1 MFLGIGEAIAN
12 SIQDFFYSILWSI
25 IKTILS
31 VVDEIQNA
39 FYILSGVKGIPY
51 KIDGVQA
58 EMSLLEGLFGVTR
71 TSENGGYTYHFNFN
85 SPVHQAFI
93 GMIIVFIIIF
103 VFSVVASIIKI
114 STNKQDKEAMPS
126 MGKLLWK
133 SMQSIGIVLI
143 LPVMICLFVA
153 LMGLIMKYIDSLLG
167 SVLLNGNGSSIGN
180 SIFTSNVSNQYME
193 AVKRNGYKVSYNELI
208 DKIGDRDNFQWFLCL
223 LSGSCCLVGLT
234 MGSVTVT
241 ERLINIVL
249 LYLVSPVICAT
260 NPLDDGKRWETW
272 KDTFTAKLTT
282 VAGNVISIYIFLY
295 IIQFFGN
302 ELLSK
307 CSEDSGDVSSFTL
320 KVVFMLIAI
329 SGAFCC
335 AKGGTLIAGLVSAN
349 QGQAE
354 GMSFL
359 ASSKLLSMGGQIAG
373 KAVGAAAGITGVK
386 ALGDKLA
393 GKGNGSSGSAGSSG
407 GSGSSGGG
415 GAASD
420 AGTATK
426 ADQAP
431 ANNYNNTQ
439 ALKKSMNQSGS
450 GGASGVAQQSAT
462 NQGSGAKSSNP
473 ISAAVN
479 GATTGATKAL
489 NAVGSGAKKVRGA
502 LTVPGLMKLGIGAAA
517 GVGALAYH
525 GAKAV
530 GKAALHP
537 LQTAKA
543 VGTGAAKGVKAVG
556 TGVATGAKKV
566 GQGVKNVGAGMSHLK
581 NVVGNSYR
589 ERSKVGLGNV
599 DNSGLG
605 AARKDAN
612 VKSATKELNT
622 ANKSLYSAQQGQVKA
637 QKQYDKLSSKVGNRP
652 ANNKLTQKLE
662 KAQENLENK
671 NNTLA
676 QATSKQ
682 QDAKSNYQTQTAGSY
697 MKPRNGAKNK
707 LQDKLKDEGSE
718 E

>member
-1 MFLGIGEAIAN
+1 MFLGIGEAISN

-25 IKTILS
+25 IKTILN

-51 KIDGVQA
+51 KIDGVDA
-58 EMSLLEGLFGVTR
+58 EMSLLEGLFGIMR
-71 TSENGGYTYHFNFN
+71 TNEGGGYKYHFDFN
-85 SPVHQAFI
+85 RPVHQAFI

-143 LPVMICLFVA
+143 LPVMICLFVS
-153 LMGLIMKYIDSLLG
+153 LMGLMMKYIDSLLG
-167 SVLLNGNGSSIGN
+167 SVLLNGSGNSIGS
-180 SIFTSNVSNQYME
+180 SIFTSNVSNEYMGY
-193 AVKRNGYKVSYNELI
+193 AKRVGYKISYDELI
-208 DKIGDRDNFQWFLCL
+208 NKIQSRDNFQWFLCL
-223 LSGSCCLVGLT
+223 LSGTCCLVGLT

-295 IIQFFGN
+295 IIQFFGD

-307 CSEDSGDVSSFTL
+307 CSSDSGDTSSFTL
-320 KVVFMLIAI
+320 KIVFMLIAI

-393 GKGNGSSGSAGSSG
+393 GKGNGSSGSAGSNLG
-407 GSGSSGGG
+407 GSSGGG
-415 GAASD
+415 GAVSD

-450 GGASGVAQQSAT
+450 GGASGVAQQSAN
-462 NQGSGAKSSNP
+462 NQDSGSKASNP

-479 GATTGATKAL
+479 GATNGATKAL
-489 NAVGSGAKKVRGA
+489 NAVGSGAKKARGA

-517 GVGALAYH
+517 GVGALAYY
-525 GAKAV
+525 GAKVV

-537 LQTAKA
+537 LQTAKV

-566 GQGVKNVGAGMSHLK
+566 GQGVKNVGTGMSHLK

-622 ANKSLYSAQQGQVKA
+622 ANKSLYSAQQGQARA
-637 QKQYDKLSSKVGNRP
+637 QKQYDKLSQKVGNRP

-676 QATSKQ
+676 QATSKR

>member
-1 MFLGIGEAIAN
+1 
-12 SIQDFFYSILWSI
+12 
-25 IKTILS
+25 
-31 VVDEIQNA
+31 
-39 FYILSGVKGIPY
+39 
-51 KIDGVQA
+51 
-58 EMSLLEGLFGVTR
+58 
-71 TSENGGYTYHFNFN
+71 
-85 SPVHQAFI
+85 
-93 GMIIVFIIIF
+93 
-103 VFSVVASIIKI
+103 
-114 STNKQDKEAMPS
+114 
-126 MGKLLWK
+126 
-133 SMQSIGIVLI
+133 
-143 LPVMICLFVA
+143 MICLFVA

-167 SVLLNGNGSSIGN
+167 ASLLGGDGSSIGT
-180 SIFTSNVSNQYME
+180 SIFTSNISNEFMGRFG
-193 AVKRNGYKVSYNELI
+193 KNGYKISYKQLI

-335 AKGGTLIAGLVSAN
+335 AKGGTLIAGLVSSN

-373 KAVGAAAGITGVK
+373 KALGAAAGITGVK

-407 GSGSSGGG
+407 GSGSSGGT
-415 GAASD
+415 AASD

-450 GGASGVAQQSAT
+450 GGVSGVAQQSAN
-462 NQGSGAKSSNP
+462 NQGSSAKGANP

-556 TGVATGAKKV
+556 SGVATGAKKV
-566 GQGVKNVGAGMSHLK
+566 GQGVKNVGTGMSHLK

-605 AARKDAN
+605 AARKDTN
-612 VKSATKELNT
+612 VKSATKELNA
-622 ANKSLYSAQQGQVKA
+622 ANKSLYSAQQGQAKA
-637 QKQYDKLSSKVGNRP
+637 QKQYDKLSQKVGNKP

-662 KAQENLENK
+662 QAQENLENK

-676 QATSKQ
+676 QATSNQ
-682 QDAKSNYQTQTAGSY
+682 QGAKNNYQTQTAGSY
-697 MKPRNGAKNK
+697 MKPRDDAKNK
-707 LQDKLKDEGSE
+707 LKDKLKDEGSDR
-718 E
+718 

>member
-1 MFLGIGEAIAN
+1 MFLGIGEAISN

-25 IKTILS
+25 IKTILN

-51 KIDGVQA
+51 KIDGVDA
-58 EMSLLEGLFGVTR
+58 EMSLLEGLFGIMR
-71 TSENGGYTYHFNFN
+71 TNEGGGYKYHFDFN
-85 SPVHQAFI
+85 RPVHQAFI

-143 LPVMICLFVA
+143 LPVMICLFVS
-153 LMGLIMKYIDSLLG
+153 LMGLMMKYIDSLLG
-167 SVLLNGNGSSIGN
+167 SVLLNGSGNSIGS
-180 SIFTSNVSNQYME
+180 SIFTSNVSNEYME
-193 AVKRNGYKVSYNELI
+193 YAKRVGYKISYDELI
-208 DKIGDRDNFQWFLCL
+208 NKIQSRDNFQWFLCL
-223 LSGSCCLVGLT
+223 LSGTCCLVGLT

-295 IIQFFGN
+295 IIQFFGD

-307 CSEDSGDVSSFTL
+307 CSSDSGDTSSFTL
-320 KVVFMLIAI
+320 KIVFMLIAI

-386 ALGDKLA
+386 ALGNKLA
-393 GKGNGSSGSAGSSG
+393 GKGNGSSGSAGSNSG
-407 GSGSSGGG
+407 GSSGGG

-439 ALKKSMNQSGS
+439 ALKKSMNQSGA
-450 GGASGVAQQSAT
+450 GGASGVAQQSAN
-462 NQGSGAKSSNP
+462 NQESSAKGSNP

-479 GATTGATKAL
+479 GATNGATKAL

-517 GVGALAYH
+517 GVGALAYY
-525 GAKAV
+525 GAKVV
-530 GKAALHP
+530 GKASLHP

-566 GQGVKNVGAGMSHLK
+566 GTGFKNVGAGMSHLK

-589 ERSKVGLGNV
+589 ERSKVGLGDV

-605 AARKDAN
+605 ASRKDAN

-622 ANKSLYSAQQGQVKA
+622 ANKSLYSAQQGQAKA
-637 QKQYDKLSSKVGNRP
+637 QKQYDKLSQKVGNRP

>member
-1 MFLGIGEAIAN
+1 
-12 SIQDFFYSILWSI
+12 
-25 IKTILS
+25 
-31 VVDEIQNA
+31 
-39 FYILSGVKGIPY
+39 
-51 KIDGVQA
+51 
-58 EMSLLEGLFGVTR
+58 
-71 TSENGGYTYHFNFN
+71 
-85 SPVHQAFI
+85 
-93 GMIIVFIIIF
+93 
-103 VFSVVASIIKI
+103 
-114 STNKQDKEAMPS
+114 
-126 MGKLLWK
+126 
-133 SMQSIGIVLI
+133 
-143 LPVMICLFVA
+143 MICLFVA

-167 SVLLNGNGSSIGN
+167 ASLLGGSGSSIGT
-180 SIFTSNVSNQYME
+180 SIFTSNISNEFMN
-193 AVKRNGYKVSYNELI
+193 KFGDRGYKISYKLLI
-208 DKIGDRDNFQWFLCL
+208 EQIGDRDNFQWFLCL

-307 CSEDSGDVSSFTL
+307 CTSDSDDMSSFTL
-320 KVVFMLIAI
+320 KIVFMIIAI

-335 AKGGTLIAGLVSAN
+335 AKGGTLIAGLVSTN

-393 GKGNGSSGSAGSSG
+393 GKGNGSSGSAGSNLG

-415 GAASD
+415 VAASD

-450 GGASGVAQQSAT
+450 GGASGVAQQSAN
-462 NQGSGAKSSNP
+462 NQDSGSKASNP

-479 GATTGATKAL
+479 GATNGATKAL

-517 GVGALAYH
+517 GVGALAYY
-525 GAKAV
+525 GAKVV

-566 GQGVKNVGAGMSHLK
+566 GTGVKNVGTGMSHLR

-622 ANKSLYSAQQGQVKA
+622 ANKSLYSAQQGQAKA
-637 QKQYDKLSSKVGNRP
+637 QKQYDKLSQKVGNRP

-662 KAQENLENK
+662 NAQENLENK

-682 QDAKSNYQTQTAGSY
+682 QDAKSNYQTQTAGAY
-697 MKPRNGAKNK
+697 MKPRNSAKNK

>member
-1 MFLGIGEAIAN
+1 MFLGIGESIAN

-25 IKTILS
+25 IKTILT

-51 KIDGVQA
+51 KIDGVDA
-58 EMSLLEGLFGVTR
+58 EMSLLEGLFGITR
-71 TSENGGYTYHFNFN
+71 TNEGGGYKYHFNLQ

-93 GMIIVFIIIF
+93 GMITIFIIIF
-103 VFSVVASIIKI
+103 VFSIIASIAKI
-114 STNKQDKEAMPS
+114 SMNKQDKEAMPS

-153 LMGLIMKYIDSLLG
+153 LMGLIMRYIDTLLGASLLG
-167 SVLLNGNGSSIGN
+167 GDGSSIGT
-180 SIFTSNVSNQYME
+180 SIFTSNVDNRFMGKFQNQ
-193 AVKRNGYKVSYNELI
+193 GYKISYKELI
-208 DKIGDRDNFQWFLCL
+208 DKIENRDNFQWFLCL

-335 AKGGTLIAGLVSAN
+335 AKGGTLIAGLVSSN

-373 KAVGAAAGITGVK
+373 KALGAAAGITGVK

-407 GSGSSGGG
+407 GSGSSGGT
-415 GAASD
+415 AASD

-439 ALKKSMNQSGS
+439 ALKKSMNQSES
-450 GGASGVAQQSAT
+450 GGASGVAQQSAN
-462 NQGSGAKSSNP
+462 NQGSSAKGANP

-556 TGVATGAKKV
+556 SGVATGAKKV
-566 GQGVKNVGAGMSHLK
+566 GQGVKNVGTGMSHLK

-612 VKSATKELNT
+612 VKSATKELNA
-622 ANKSLYSAQQGQVKA
+622 ANKSLYSAQQGQAKA
-637 QKQYDKLSSKVGNRP
+637 QKQYDKLSQKVGNRP

-662 KAQENLENK
+662 QAQENLENK

-676 QATSKQ
+676 QATSNQ
-682 QDAKSNYQTQTAGSY
+682 QDAKNNYQTQTAGSY
-697 MKPRNGAKNK
+697 MKPRDDAKNK
-707 LQDKLKDEGSE
+707 LKDKLKDEGSDR
-718 E
+718 

>member
-1 MFLGIGEAIAN
+1 MILGIGEAISN

-25 IKTILS
+25 IKTILT

-58 EMSLLEGLFGVTR
+58 EMSLLEGLFGIGR
-71 TSENGGYTYHFNFN
+71 TNEGGVYKYHFDFN

-93 GMIIVFIIIF
+93 GMITIFIIIF

-167 SVLLNGNGSSIGN
+167 SVLLNGNGNSIGN
-180 SIFTSNVSNQYME
+180 SIFTSNLSNKFM
-193 AVKRNGYKVSYNELI
+193 KRFGNQVYKISYKQLI
-208 DKIGDRDNFQWFLCL
+208 EKIGDRDNFQWFLCL

-249 LYLVSPVICAT
+249 LYLVSPIICAT

-295 IIQFFGN
+295 IIQYFGDK
-302 ELLSK
+302 LLSK

-335 AKGGTLIAGLVSAN
+335 AKGGTLIAGLVSSN

-393 GKGNGSSGSAGSSG
+393 GKGNGSSG

-450 GGASGVAQQSAT
+450 GGASGVAQQSAN
-462 NQGSGAKSSNP
+462 NQGSGSKASNP

-479 GATTGATKAL
+479 GATNGATKAL

-556 TGVATGAKKV
+556 SGVATGAKKV
-566 GQGVKNVGAGMSHLK
+566 GQGVKNVSAGMSHLK

-612 VKSATKELNT
+612 VKSATKGLNT
-622 ANKSLYSAQQGQVKA
+622 ANKSLYSAQQGQAKA
-637 QKQYDKLSSKVGNRP
+637 QKQYDKLSQKVGNRP
-652 ANNKLTQKLE
+652 ANSKLTQKLE

>member
-1 MFLGIGEAIAN
+1 MILGIGEAISN

-51 KIDGVQA
+51 KIDGVDA
-58 EMSLLEGLFGVTR
+58 EMSLLEGLFGITR
-71 TSENGGYTYHFNFN
+71 TNEGGGYKYHFDFN
-85 SPVHQAFI
+85 RPVHQAFI

-126 MGKLLWK
+126 MAKLLWK

-167 SVLLNGNGSSIGN
+167 ASLLGGSGSSIGT
-180 SIFTSNVSNQYME
+180 SIFTSNISNEFMN
-193 AVKRNGYKVSYNELI
+193 KFGDRGYKISYKLLI
-208 DKIGDRDNFQWFLCL
+208 EQIGDRDNFQWFLCL

-307 CSEDSGDVSSFTL
+307 CTSDSDDMSSFTL
-320 KVVFMLIAI
+320 KIVFMIIAI

-335 AKGGTLIAGLVSAN
+335 AKGGTLIAGLVSTN

-393 GKGNGSSGSAGSSG
+393 GKGNGSSGSAGSNLG

-415 GAASD
+415 VAASD

-450 GGASGVAQQSAT
+450 GGASGVAQQSAN
-462 NQGSGAKSSNP
+462 NQDSGSKASNP

-479 GATTGATKAL
+479 GATNGATKAL

-517 GVGALAYH
+517 GVGALAYY
-525 GAKAV
+525 GAKVV

-543 VGTGAAKGVKAVG
+543 VGTGAAKG
-556 TGVATGAKKV
+556 AKKV
-566 GQGVKNVGAGMSHLK
+566 GTGVKNVGTGMSHLR

-622 ANKSLYSAQQGQVKA
+622 ANKSLYSAQQGQAKA
-637 QKQYDKLSSKVGNRP
+637 QKQYDKLSQKVGNRP

-662 KAQENLENK
+662 NAQENLENK

-682 QDAKSNYQTQTAGSY
+682 QDAKSNYQTQTAGAY
-697 MKPRNGAKNK
+697 MKPRNSAKNK

>member
-1 MFLGIGEAIAN
+1 MILGIGEAISN

-25 IKTILS
+25 IKTILT

-58 EMSLLEGLFGVTR
+58 EMSLLEGLFGIGR
-71 TSENGGYTYHFNFN
+71 TNEGGVYKYHFDFN

-93 GMIIVFIIIF
+93 GMITIFIIIF

-167 SVLLNGNGSSIGN
+167 SVLLNGNGNSIGN
-180 SIFTSNVSNQYME
+180 SIFTSNLSNKFMKKFGQ
-193 AVKRNGYKVSYNELI
+193 NGYKISYKQLI
-208 DKIGDRDNFQWFLCL
+208 DTIGDRDNFQWFLCL

-249 LYLVSPVICAT
+249 LYLVSPIICAT

-295 IIQFFGN
+295 IIQYFGDK
-302 ELLSK
+302 LLSK

-335 AKGGTLIAGLVSAN
+335 AKGGTLIAGLVSSN

-393 GKGNGSSGSAGSSG
+393 GKGNGSSG

-415 GAASD
+415 GVASD

-431 ANNYNNTQ
+431 ANNYNNTR
-439 ALKKSMNQSGS
+439 ALKKSMNQSGA
-450 GGASGVAQQSAT
+450 GGASGVVQQSDN
-462 NQGSGAKSSNP
+462 NQDSGSKTSNP

-479 GATTGATKAL
+479 GTTNGATKAL
-489 NAVGSGAKKVRGA
+489 NAVGSGAKKVRGS
-502 LTVPGLMKLGIGAAA
+502 LTVPGLMKLGIGVAA
-517 GVGALAYH
+517 GVGALAYY
-525 GAKAV
+525 GAKSV

-537 LQTAKA
+537 LQTAKT

-566 GQGVKNVGAGMSHLK
+566 EQGVKNVGTGMSHLK

-622 ANKSLYSAQQGQVKA
+622 ANKSLYSAQQGQAKA
-637 QKQYDKLSSKVGNRP
+637 QKQYDKLSQKVGNRP

>member
-1 MFLGIGEAIAN
+1 
-12 SIQDFFYSILWSI
+12 
-25 IKTILS
+25 
-31 VVDEIQNA
+31 
-39 FYILSGVKGIPY
+39 
-51 KIDGVQA
+51 
-58 EMSLLEGLFGVTR
+58 
-71 TSENGGYTYHFNFN
+71 
-85 SPVHQAFI
+85 
-93 GMIIVFIIIF
+93 
-103 VFSVVASIIKI
+103 
-114 STNKQDKEAMPS
+114 MPS

-143 LPVMICLFVA
+143 LPVMICLFVS
-153 LMGLIMKYIDSLLG
+153 LMGLMMKYIDSLLG
-167 SVLLNGNGSSIGN
+167 SVLLNGSGSSIGS
-180 SIFTSNVSNQYME
+180 SIFTSNVSNEYMGS
-193 AVKRNGYKVSYNELI
+193 ANRVGYKISYDELI
-208 DKIGDRDNFQWFLCL
+208 NKIQSRDNFQWFLCL

-295 IIQFFGN
+295 IIQYFGDK
-302 ELLSK
+302 LLSK
-307 CSEDSGDVSSFTL
+307 CTSDSGDVSSFTL
-320 KVVFMLIAI
+320 KIVFMIIAI

-335 AKGGTLIAGLVSAN
+335 AKGGTLIAGLVSSN

-393 GKGNGSSGSAGSSG
+393 GKGNGSLGSAGSNSG
-407 GSGSSGGG
+407 GSGSSGGV

-439 ALKKSMNQSGS
+439 ALKKSMNQSRT
-450 GGASGVAQQSAT
+450 GGASGVAQQSAN
-462 NQGSGAKSSNP
+462 NQDSGSKASNP

-479 GATTGATKAL
+479 GATNGATKAL
-489 NAVGSGAKKVRGA
+489 NAVGSGTKKVRGA

-517 GVGALAYH
+517 GVGALAYY
-525 GAKAV
+525 GAKVV

-566 GQGVKNVGAGMSHLK
+566 GTGVKNVGTGMSHLR

-622 ANKSLYSAQQGQVKA
+622 ANKSLYSAQQGQAKA
-637 QKQYDKLSSKVGNRP
+637 QKQYDKLSQKVGNRP

-662 KAQENLENK
+662 NAQENLENK

-676 QATSKQ
+676 QAISKQ
-682 QDAKSNYQTQTAGSY
+682 QDAKSNYQTQTAGAY
-697 MKPRNGAKNK
+697 MKPRNSAKNK

>member
-1 MFLGIGEAIAN
+1 MFLGIGEAISN

-25 IKTILS
+25 IKTILT
-31 VVDEIQNA
+31 VVDELQNA

-51 KIDGVQA
+51 KIDGVDA
-58 EMSLLEGLFGVTR
+58 EMSLLEGLFGITR
-71 TSENGGYTYHFNFN
+71 TNEGGGYKYHFDLQ

-93 GMIIVFIIIF
+93 GMITIFIIIF
-103 VFSVVASIIKI
+103 VFSIIASIAKI
-114 STNKQDKEAMPS
+114 SMNKQDKEAMPS

-143 LPVMICLFVA
+143 LPIMICLFVA

-167 SVLLNGNGSSIGN
+167 ASLLGGDGSSIGT
-180 SIFTSNVSNQYME
+180 SIFTSNISNEFMGRFG
-193 AVKRNGYKVSYNELI
+193 KNGYKISYKQLI
-208 DKIGDRDNFQWFLCL
+208 DNIGDRDNFQWFLCL

-335 AKGGTLIAGLVSAN
+335 AKGGTLIAGLVSSN

-373 KAVGAAAGITGVK
+373 KALGAAAGITGVK
-386 ALGDKLA
+386 ALGDKLE

-407 GSGSSGGG
+407 GSGSSGGT
-415 GAASD
+415 AASD

-450 GGASGVAQQSAT
+450 GGASGVAQQSAN
-462 NQGSGAKSSNP
+462 NQGSSAKGANP

-556 TGVATGAKKV
+556 SGVATGAKKV
-566 GQGVKNVGAGMSHLK
+566 GQGVKNVGTGMSHLK

-605 AARKDAN
+605 AARKDTN
-612 VKSATKELNT
+612 VKSATKELNA
-622 ANKSLYSAQQGQVKA
+622 ANKSLYSAQQGQAKA
-637 QKQYDKLSSKVGNRP
+637 QKQYDKLSQKVGNRP

-662 KAQENLENK
+662 QAQENLENK

-676 QATSKQ
+676 QATSNQ
-682 QDAKSNYQTQTAGSY
+682 QGAKNNYQTQTAGSY
-697 MKPRNGAKNK
+697 MKPRDDAKNK
-707 LQDKLKDEGSE
+707 LKDKLKDEGSDR
-718 E
+718 

>member
-1 MFLGIGEAIAN
+1 MFLGIGEAISN

-25 IKTILS
+25 IKTILN

-51 KIDGVQA
+51 KIDGVDA
-58 EMSLLEGLFGVTR
+58 EMSLLEGLFGIMR
-71 TSENGGYTYHFNFN
+71 TNEGGGYKYHFDFN
-85 SPVHQAFI
+85 RPVHQAFI

-143 LPVMICLFVA
+143 LPVMICLFVS
-153 LMGLIMKYIDSLLG
+153 LMGLMMKYIDSLLG
-167 SVLLNGNGSSIGN
+167 SVLLNGSGNSIGS
-180 SIFTSNVSNQYME
+180 SIFTSNVSNEYME
-193 AVKRNGYKVSYNELI
+193 YAKRVGYKISYDELI
-208 DKIGDRDNFQWFLCL
+208 NKIQSRDNFQWFLCL
-223 LSGSCCLVGLT
+223 LSGTCCLVGLT

-295 IIQFFGN
+295 IIQFFGD

-307 CSEDSGDVSSFTL
+307 CSSDSGDTSSFTL
-320 KVVFMLIAI
+320 KIVFMLIAI

-393 GKGNGSSGSAGSSG
+393 GKGNGSSGSAGSNLG
-407 GSGSSGGG
+407 GSSGGG
-415 GAASD
+415 GAVSD

-439 ALKKSMNQSGS
+439 ALKKSMNQSGA
-450 GGASGVAQQSAT
+450 GGASGVAQQSAN
-462 NQGSGAKSSNP
+462 NQDSGSKASNS

-479 GATTGATKAL
+479 GATNGATKAL

-517 GVGALAYH
+517 GVGALAYY
-525 GAKAV
+525 GAKVV
-530 GKAALHP
+530 GKASLHP

-566 GQGVKNVGAGMSHLK
+566 GTGFKNVGAGMSHLK

-605 AARKDAN
+605 ASRKDAN

-622 ANKSLYSAQQGQVKA
+622 ANKSLYSAQQGQAKA
-637 QKQYDKLSSKVGNRP
+637 QKQYDKLSQKVGNRP

>member
-1 MFLGIGEAIAN
+1 MFLGIGEAISN

-51 KIDGVQA
+51 KIDGVDA
-58 EMSLLEGLFGVTR
+58 EVSLLEGLFGITR
-71 TSENGGYTYHFNFN
+71 TNEGGGYKYHFDFN

-93 GMIIVFIIIF
+93 GMITIFIIIF
-103 VFSVVASIIKI
+103 VFSIIASIAKI
-114 STNKQDKEAMPS
+114 SMNKQDKEAMPS

-167 SVLLNGNGSSIGN
+167 SVLLNGNGNSIGN

-193 AVKRNGYKVSYNELI
+193 AVKRNGYKVSYKELI
-208 DKIGDRDNFQWFLCL
+208 EKIGDRDNFQWFLCL

-249 LYLVSPVICAT
+249 LYLVSPIICAT

-295 IIQFFGN
+295 IIQYFGDK
-302 ELLSK
+302 LLSK
-307 CSEDSGDVSSFTL
+307 CTSDSGDVSSFTL

-335 AKGGTLIAGLVSAN
+335 AKGGTLIAGLVSSN

-373 KAVGAAAGITGVK
+373 KALGAAAGITGVK

-407 GSGSSGGG
+407 GSGSSGGT
-415 GAASD
+415 AASD

-450 GGASGVAQQSAT
+450 GGASGVAQQSAN
-462 NQGSGAKSSNP
+462 NQGSSAKGANP

-479 GATTGATKAL
+479 SATTGATKAL

-556 TGVATGAKKV
+556 SGVATGAKKV
-566 GQGVKNVGAGMSHLK
+566 GQGVKNVGTGMSHLK

-612 VKSATKELNT
+612 VKSATKELNA
-622 ANKSLYSAQQGQVKA
+622 ANKSLYSAQQGQAKA
-637 QKQYDKLSSKVGNRP
+637 QKQYDKLSQKVGNRP

-662 KAQENLENK
+662 QAQENLENK

-676 QATSKQ
+676 QATSNQ
-682 QDAKSNYQTQTAGSY
+682 QDAKNNYQTQTAGSY
-697 MKPRNGAKNK
+697 MKPRDDAKNK
-707 LQDKLKDEGSE
+707 LKDKLKDEGSDR
-718 E
+718 

>member
-1 MFLGIGEAIAN
+1 MILGIGEAISN

-25 IKTILS
+25 IKTILT

-58 EMSLLEGLFGVTR
+58 EMSLLEGLFGIGR
-71 TSENGGYTYHFNFN
+71 TNEGGVYKYHFDFN

-93 GMIIVFIIIF
+93 GMITIFIIIF

-167 SVLLNGNGSSIGN
+167 SVLLNGNGNSIGN
-180 SIFTSNVSNQYME
+180 SIFTSNLSNKFMKKFGQ
-193 AVKRNGYKVSYNELI
+193 NGYKISYKQLI
-208 DKIGDRDNFQWFLCL
+208 DTIGDRDNFQWFLCL

-249 LYLVSPVICAT
+249 LYLVSPIICAT

-295 IIQFFGN
+295 IIQYFGDK
-302 ELLSK
+302 LLSK

-335 AKGGTLIAGLVSAN
+335 AKGGTLIAGLVSSN

-393 GKGNGSSGSAGSSG
+393 GKGNGSSG

-450 GGASGVAQQSAT
+450 GGASGVAQQSAN
-462 NQGSGAKSSNP
+462 NQDSGSKASNP

-479 GATTGATKAL
+479 GATNGATKAL
-489 NAVGSGAKKVRGA
+489 NAVGSGAKKVRGS

-517 GVGALAYH
+517 GVGALAYY

-537 LQTAKA
+537 FQTAKA
-543 VGTGAAKGVKAVG
+543 VGTGAAKGVKAVE

-566 GQGVKNVGAGMSHLK
+566 GQGVKNVSAGMSHLK

-612 VKSATKELNT
+612 VKSATKGLNT
-622 ANKSLYSAQQGQVKA
+622 ANKSLYSAQQGQAKA
-637 QKQYDKLSSKVGNRP
+637 QKQYDKLSQKVGNRP
-652 ANNKLTQKLE
+652 ANSKLTQKLE

>member
-1 MFLGIGEAIAN
+1 MFLGIGEAISN

-25 IKTILS
+25 IKTILT

-51 KIDGVQA
+51 KIDGVDA
-58 EMSLLEGLFGVTR
+58 EMSLLEGLFGITR
-71 TSENGGYTYHFNFN
+71 TNEGGGYKYHFDLQ

-93 GMIIVFIIIF
+93 GMITIFIIIF
-103 VFSVVASIIKI
+103 VFSIIASIAKI
-114 STNKQDKEAMPS
+114 SMNKQDKEAMPS

-167 SVLLNGNGSSIGN
+167 ASLLGGDGSSIGT
-180 SIFTSNVSNQYME
+180 SIFTSNVSNEFMGIFGKY
-193 AVKRNGYKVSYNELI
+193 GYKISYKKLI
-208 DKIGDRDNFQWFLCL
+208 DTIGTRDNFQWFLCL
-223 LSGSCCLVGLT
+223 LSGLCCLVGLT

-307 CSEDSGDVSSFTL
+307 CSEDSGNVSSFTL

-335 AKGGTLIAGLVSAN
+335 AKGGTLIAGLVSSN

-373 KAVGAAAGITGVK
+373 KALGAAAGITGVK

-407 GSGSSGGG
+407 GSGSLGGV

-431 ANNYNNTQ
+431 ANNFNNTQ
-439 ALKKSMNQSGS
+439 ALKKNMNQSSS
-450 GGASGVAQQSAT
+450 GGAGGVAQQSAN
-462 NQGSGAKSSNP
+462 NQESSAKGSNP
-473 ISAAVN
+473 ISAAV
-479 GATTGATKAL
+479 
-489 NAVGSGAKKVRGA
+489 SGVQAEMSLLEGLFGITRTNESGGYKYHFDFNSPVHKV
-502 LTVPGLMKLGIGAAA
+502 L
-517 GVGALAYH
+517 
-525 GAKAV
+525 
-530 GKAALHP
+530 
-537 LQTAKA
+537 
-543 VGTGAAKGVKAVG
+543 
-556 TGVATGAKKV
+556 
-566 GQGVKNVGAGMSHLK
+566 
-581 NVVGNSYR
+581 
-589 ERSKVGLGNV
+589 
-599 DNSGLG
+599 
-605 AARKDAN
+605 
-612 VKSATKELNT
+612 
-622 ANKSLYSAQQGQVKA
+622 
-637 QKQYDKLSSKVGNRP
+637 
-652 ANNKLTQKLE
+652 
-662 KAQENLENK
+662 
-671 NNTLA
+671 
-676 QATSKQ
+676 
-682 QDAKSNYQTQTAGSY
+682 
-697 MKPRNGAKNK
+697 
-707 LQDKLKDEGSE
+707 
-718 E
+718 

>member
-1 MFLGIGEAIAN
+1 MFLGIGESIAN

-25 IKTILS
+25 IKTILT

-51 KIDGVQA
+51 KIDGVDA
-58 EMSLLEGLFGVTR
+58 EMSLLEGLFGITR
-71 TSENGGYTYHFNFN
+71 TNEGGGYKYHFNLQ

-93 GMIIVFIIIF
+93 GMITIFIIIF
-103 VFSVVASIIKI
+103 VFSIIASIAKI
-114 STNKQDKEAMPS
+114 SMNKQDKEAMPS

-133 SMQSIGIVLI
+133 SMQSIGIILI

-153 LMGLIMKYIDSLLG
+153 LMGLIMRYIDTLLGASLLG
-167 SVLLNGNGSSIGN
+167 GDGASIGT
-180 SIFTSNVSNQYME
+180 SIFTSNVDNRFMGKFQNQ
-193 AVKRNGYKVSYNELI
+193 GYKISYKELI
-208 DKIGDRDNFQWFLCL
+208 DKIENRDNFQWFLCL

-335 AKGGTLIAGLVSAN
+335 AKGGTLIAGLVSSN

-373 KAVGAAAGITGVK
+373 KALGAAAGITGVK

-407 GSGSSGGG
+407 GSGSSGGT
-415 GAASD
+415 AASD

-450 GGASGVAQQSAT
+450 GGASGVAQQSAN
-462 NQGSGAKSSNP
+462 NQGSSAKGANP

-556 TGVATGAKKV
+556 SGVATGAKKV
-566 GQGVKNVGAGMSHLK
+566 GQGVKNVGTGMSHLK

-612 VKSATKELNT
+612 VKSATKELNA
-622 ANKSLYSAQQGQVKA
+622 ANKSLYSAQQGQAKA
-637 QKQYDKLSSKVGNRP
+637 QKQYDKLSQKVGNRP

-662 KAQENLENK
+662 QAQENLENK

-676 QATSKQ
+676 QATSNQ
-682 QDAKSNYQTQTAGSY
+682 QDAKNNYQTQTAGSY
-697 MKPRNGAKNK
+697 MKPRDDAKNK
-707 LQDKLKDEGSE
+707 LKDKLKDEGSDR
-718 E
+718 